1 MKRKPINKDG
11 YCINCCAVATDC
23 HETHRGRNRQ
33 LCIKYGMMVHICR
46 TCHDIVTRNP
56 KCWLDESFREIGKRY
71 FEENYPELD
80 FIEIF
85 K

>member
-1 MKRKPINKDG
+1 MRKTINKDG
-11 YCINCCAVATDC
+11 YCACGCGLYANDP
-23 HETHRGRNRQ
+23 HEPYGGRNRQ
-33 LCIKYGMMVHICR
+33 LSIKYGMVVAINRECHKEVHKDAKCEKALKLKKICK
-46 TCHDIVTRNP
+46 D
-56 KCWLDESFREIGKRY
+56 W